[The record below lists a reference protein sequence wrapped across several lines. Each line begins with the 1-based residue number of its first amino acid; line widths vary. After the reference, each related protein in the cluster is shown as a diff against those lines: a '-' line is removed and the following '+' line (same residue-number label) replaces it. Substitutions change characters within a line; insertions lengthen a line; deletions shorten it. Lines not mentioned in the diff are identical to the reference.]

1 MQKRA
6 LPVPPVEVT
15 PSTHREDISLKVLAG
30 AAKNAP
36 VPRIYEDKDR
46 LPVMYDATLS
56 GRTTRTPKAETSTI
70 SLIWHE
76 LISPLTVIKGY
87 ASTLLQL
94 KSAITEEQKEQY
106 LRGIDSASNRVIRLL
121 QNLRDI
127 TRLEETDAINVQR
140 IRLIDLLR
148 QTASEMQN
156 QTTRHFIKIL
166 PCPRFPL
173 VTADPE
179 KLEMV
184 VSNLLV
190 NAIKYSPQG
199 GDIEIGVR
207 MVRTM
212 SELRNMF
219 RDGPPLK
226 LPCLVVSIADNGVGL
241 PEDELEEIFEKFY
254 RVRNKLTPITV
265 GAGLGLYICKIVI
278 EAHGGRIWARNRLPG
293 GSVFHFSLP
302 LEKLP

>member
-1 MQKRA
+1 VQKRA
-6 LPVPPVEVT
+6 APVHQIEASPGN
-15 PSTHREDISLKVLAG
+15 HRENISLKILAG
-30 AAKNAP
+30 VDRNASA
-36 VPRIYEDKDR
+36 PRIFEDKDR
-46 LPVMYDATLS
+46 LPVMYDAALG
-56 GRTTRTPKAETSTI
+56 GRTVKTPAEETSTI
-70 SLIWHE
+70 SMIWHE

-94 KSAITEEQKEQY
+94 KDAITEEQKEQY

-127 TRLEETDAINVQR
+127 TRLEDTDAINVQR
-140 IRLIDLLR
+140 VRLIDLLR

-156 QTTRHFIKIL
+156 QTKRHFIKIL

-184 VSNLLV
+184 VNNLLV

-207 MVRTM
+207 MVRNA
-212 SELRNMF
+212 SELKDAFRNA
-219 RDGPPLK
+219 PALK
-226 LPCLVVSIADNGVGL
+226 LPCLVVTVSDNGIGL
-241 PEDELEEIFEKFY
+241 PEAQLETIFEKFY
-254 RVRNKLTPITV
+254 RVKNKLTPVTP

-278 EAHGGRIWARNRLPG
+278 EAHGGRIWARNKLQG

-302 LEKLP
+302 LEKMP